1 MGLPFAHVSGIP
13 IEETLGTY
21 GPALLV
27 IGGLASAR
35 LSVRF
40 RQLRGRRRIRAIRK
54 SARTLL
60 SLPLPRWARG
70 RRWATLMPDG
80 VGAGQAP
87 R

>member
-35 LSVRF
+35 LGVRF

-54 SARTLL
+54 
-60 SLPLPRWARG
+60 
-70 RRWATLMPDG
+70 
-80 VGAGQAP
+80 
-87 R
+87 